1 MQLIRQK
8 YVFFHL
14 IISEFI
20 ETNKKYFMR
29 RIVNVMLV
37 LIAVILGYWL
47 YKSIQDP
54 IEFQAE
60 KEKRK
65 DAVISVLKKIQTAQ
79 DMYRTIRGSYAGSF
93 DTLSKVLMSSQITL
107 EKLEADPS
115 DPTNQD
121 KFIRTIIKKP
131 AKDSLFNILG
141 GVVNLDSLRYI
152 PYGEGKTFSI
162 EADTIIQQSQKV
174 YVVEVGTKY
183 KDFMGEFA
191 SPRYKKYDAMYD
203 PEKSLKFGDLN
214 SANTSG
220 NW

>member
-1 MQLIRQK
+1 
-8 YVFFHL
+8 
-14 IISEFI
+14 
-20 ETNKKYFMR
+20 
-29 RIVNVMLV
+29 MLV